1 MPGNA
6 TADARG
12 GGARWLMA
20 YFTNGL
26 RAMAGGADRV
36 TRWTA
41 TWAAWLD
48 SVPPAYSTVH
58 KGLMTDTPSV
68 PAWEWRGCK
77 QGLQQIMGKG
87 IMGMR
92 FV

>member
-1 MPGNA
+1 
-6 TADARG
+6 
-12 GGARWLMA
+12 MA

-26 RAMAGGADRV
+26 RKMGGRADRV
-36 TRWTA
+36 TMWTA

-48 SVPPAYSTVH
+48 SVPPAYST
-58 KGLMTDTPSV
+58 LMTDTPSV

-92 FV
+92 FVVTPNLKTGYREDLK